1 MVVLL
6 LLSASLSQAGL
17 LGAGDHQH
25 SVYTRAWLAWGLL
38 QARARAAAR
47 RRPTERR
54 PWPGP
59 RAARTTPPAA
69 RNTDTATPG
78 TGDTVP
84 HVITRDTHY
93 TRATC
98 RRWSQ
103 GEFRDCSGESN
114 GSPLPLSVLTLE
126 YLETLAGR
134 PAAGDSLLLG
144 R

>member
-1 MVVLL
+1 MVVVLL
-6 LLSASLSQAGL
+6 LSAPLSQAGL
-17 LGAGDHQH
+17 LGAGDHNT
-25 SVYTRAWLAWGLL
+25 VYTRDWYGVCCRHGRGQLQGAALQSGDRGLARGLPGL
-38 QARARAAAR
+38 
-47 RRPTERR
+47 RPLLLGVRILPR
-54 PWPGP
+54 PGQVTW
-59 RAARTTPPAA
+59 T
-69 RNTDTATPG
+69 
-78 TGDTVP
+78 
-84 HVITRDTHY
+84 HVTTRDTRD

-134 PAAGDSLLLG
+134 PAAEDSLLLG